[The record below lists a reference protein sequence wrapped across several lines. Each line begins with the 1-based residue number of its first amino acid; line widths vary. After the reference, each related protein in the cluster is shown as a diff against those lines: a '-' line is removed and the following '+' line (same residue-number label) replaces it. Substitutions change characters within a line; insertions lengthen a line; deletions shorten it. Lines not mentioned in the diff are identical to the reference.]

1 VSSPA
6 DPLIISPGR
15 TALLLL
21 DFQGMVVGQIS
32 GPDPLIERVAAL
44 RHMARQVGLLTIH
57 IQVAFRPGYPE
68 VSDHN
73 PMFRAV
79 KEQGLMLRGSADS
92 DFDPRLTP
100 AKDDV
105 TISRTRVGAF
115 RATPLDQILRANA
128 IEVLLIAGI
137 NTSGTVLSTVRDGAD
152 RDYQLIVVEDCCAD
166 PDEDLHRVL
175 IDRVLPMQ
183 ARLVSSAAVVA
194 ALAD

>member
-6 DPLIISPGR
+6 DPLIISPRR

-44 RHMARQVGLLTIH
+44 RHMAKQVGLLTIH
-57 IQVAFRPGYPE
+57 IHVAFRPGYPE

-79 KEQGLMLRGSADS
+79 KEHGLMLRDSADS

-152 RDYQLIVVEDCCAD
+152 RDYQLIVVADCCAD